1 MTRPRPRAVA
11 ASASLVLGALLAAPA
26 AGAASIPPVPAS
38 VATATTGSACTVQ
51 SGTLTWGVKESFRSY
66 ISGSIANGS
75 WDTADGAT
83 YATPVFTFTGATG
96 QIDPTTGAGTVSFA
110 GSVHF
115 TGHGGILD
123 LTIAA
128 PTLQIGEG
136 GKAVLRM
143 DVRSNDTSGAP
154 AVDTKQAEIGGLAT
168 PLAFDATAGTL
179 AGSAV
184 PVTLTAPG
192 APAFGGF
199 YQEGEE
205 LDPLTADVRLQCAA
219 PSPTPTPASSTP
231 AAVSASPVAATD
243 AGALPWAPVAI
254 GAGAVVVVG
263 AVATILVSRRRR
275 S

>member
-1 MTRPRPRAVA
+1 MTFPRSLA
-11 ASASLVLGALLAAPA
+11 ASASLALGLLLAAPA
-26 AGAASIPPVPAS
+26 ADAAAIPPAGAS
-38 VATATTGSACTVQ
+38 VVTATTGSACTVTG
-51 SGTLTWGVKESFRSY
+51 GTLTWGVKESFRSY
-66 ISGSIANGS
+66 ISGSIAQGG
-75 WDTADGAT
+75 WDAADGAT
-83 YATPVFTFTGATG
+83 YATPSFTFTGATG
-96 QIDPTTGAGTVSFA
+96 ELDPVSGAGHVSFA

-123 LTIAA
+123 LTIAT
-128 PTLQIGEG
+128 PTLRIAAG
-136 GKAVLRM
+136 GKATLLM

-154 AVDTKQAEIGGLAT
+154 AVDAKQAEIGGLVA
-168 PLAFDATAGTL
+168 PLALDAAAGTL

-205 LDPLTADVRLQCAA
+205 LDPLTADVQLTCAA
-219 PSPTPTPASSTP
+219 ATPTPTQARSTP
-231 AAVSASPVAATD
+231 AAVSASSAAAAD
-243 AGALPWAPVAI
+243 AGGVPWAPVAL

-263 AVATILVSRRRR
+263 AVVTILVARRRR

>member
-1 MTRPRPRAVA
+1 MTLPRSLAVA
-11 ASASLVLGALLAAPA
+11 ASASLALGVLLAAPA
-26 AGAASIPPVPAS
+26 AGAATIPPAAAS
-38 VATATTGSACTVQ
+38 VVTATTESACTVTG
-51 SGTLTWGVKESFRSY
+51 GTLTWGLKESFRSY
-66 ISGSIANGS
+66 ISGSIAKGS
-75 WDTADGAT
+75 WDAADGAT

-96 QIDPTTGAGTVSFA
+96 QIDPTTGVGTVSFA

-128 PTLQIGEG
+128 PTLQIEAG
-136 GKAVLRM
+136 GKAVLLM

-154 AVDTKQAEIGGLAT
+154 AVDTKQAEIGGLAA
-168 PLAFDATAGTL
+168 PLALDATGGTL
-179 AGSAV
+179 TGSAV

-205 LDPLTADVRLQCAA
+205 LDPLTVDAQLRCAVA
-219 PSPTPTPASSTP
+219 SPDPTPVRSAPAD
-231 AAVSASPVAATD
+231 VSASPAAATD
-243 AGALPWAPVAI
+243 AGGVPWAPFVLGA
-254 GAGAVVVVG
+254 GGVVVAGAVV
-263 AVATILVSRRRR
+263 TILVARRRR